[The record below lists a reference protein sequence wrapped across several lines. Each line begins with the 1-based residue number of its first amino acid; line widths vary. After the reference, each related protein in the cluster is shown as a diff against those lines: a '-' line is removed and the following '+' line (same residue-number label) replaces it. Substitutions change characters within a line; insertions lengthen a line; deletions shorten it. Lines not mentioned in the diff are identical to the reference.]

1 MRSFLSQMSPQKM
14 SQLVLAALIIFAG
27 VYVLSPFFAPL
38 GWAVVLA
45 IATWP
50 LYRHFQNS
58 MPPKARRD
66 IAPLLFTAAITL
78 VFIVPILLAVL
89 EMGRE
94 LNQLVVWLRDA
105 DHGGVVVPDYLD
117 KLPFIGSTIADWWRT
132 NMIAEGAISSRIAR
146 VDTATLARVT
156 QRTAIFV
163 IRSGT
168 FFIVTI
174 LTLFFLFRD
183 GEGFGRRV
191 QVLMRRVL
199 GRKGL
204 ELSVLMVLAV
214 RGTSDGVVLVGIGVG
229 TILGLAYAIT
239 GVPHAVLL
247 GSLTALLAMIPL
259 GGPAALGLACLLLMA
274 KGATTY
280 AIGLLAFG
288 SFVIFVADHFLRPV
302 LIGGNAKLPF
312 LWVFLGLFGGLATFG
327 ILGLFLGP
335 ALMVA
340 LVSLWREWT
349 QPRPFHASLKGAR
362 KRLEAQV
369 RPH

>member
-1 MRSFLSQMSPQKM
+1 MRRFSQLTPQQT
-14 SQLVLAALIIFAG
+14 SQLVLAALIVLAG

-50 LYRHFQNS
+50 LYRRFQNW
-58 MPPKARRD
+58 MPPRGRRD
-66 IAPLLFTAAITL
+66 GAPLLFTAAITL
-78 VFIVPILLAVL
+78 VFIVPILLGVV

-94 LNQLVVWLRDA
+94 LNSLVIWLRDA

-117 KLPFIGSTIADWWRT
+117 KLPFIGGPIADWWRA
-132 NMIAEGAISSRIAR
+132 NMIAQGAVASRIAR
-146 VDTATLARVT
+146 VDAATLARVT
-156 QRTAIFV
+156 RFTVIF
-163 IRSGT
+163 IARSGT
-168 FFIVTI
+168 FFVVTI

-183 GEGFGRRV
+183 GDSFGRRV

-204 ELSVLMVLAV
+204 ELSHLMVLAV

-229 TILGLAYAIT
+229 TILGVAYAFT
-239 GVPHAVLL
+239 GVPHAGLL

-259 GGPAALGLACLLLMA
+259 GGPAALILACLLLMA

-349 QPRPFHASLKGAR
+349 QPRPFHASLRNAR
-362 KRLEAQV
+362 KRLEASM
-369 RPH
+369 RG